1 MDGSSTVPAPFA
13 ALLRLKNFTASAG
26 VVLLACAGYHIA
38 PANRRLLAQLFG
50 SPSFSFNGAQFVFAA
65 ASAYIGLLA
74 LYYFTEREP
83 GVSKS
88 VRFWQVALEFVK
100 SPAARVQQGF
110 AGDDRVAVLATL
122 LKAFFGPLMTMAL
135 MTATMA
141 SISNASAIAQEGVS
155 IATLGELLIRHGFA
169 LFMHLIIFVDVLI
182 FTVGYLVEL
191 PSLRNQIRSV
201 DPTLLGWA
209 AALICYTPFNLVSI
223 TILGWQTSE
232 YPQFDNPTTHVVMNF
247 VVLILM
253 AIYTAAS
260 VALGFKASNLT
271 HRGVVTRGPYRFIRH
286 PAYACKNAAW
296 WIGSLPLVA
305 AAFERSW
312 FSGLQVVASVA
323 GWTMIYILRAVTEE
337 DHLRSVDGDY
347 AAYAARVRYRF
358 VPGIV

>member
-1 MDGSSTVPAPFA
+1 MDGSSTVPASFT
-13 ALLRLKNFTASAG
+13 ALLRLKNFTASTG

-38 PANRRLLAQLFG
+38 PSNRRLLAQLFG
-50 SPSFSFNGAQFVFAA
+50 SPSFSFTGAQFVFAA
-65 ASAYIGLLA
+65 ASAYIALLA
-74 LYYFTEREP
+74 LYYFAERDP
-83 GVSKS
+83 CWT
-88 VRFWQVALEFVK
+88 RFWQVALEFVRA
-100 SPAARVQQGF
+100 PAARVQQGLV
-110 AGDDRVAVLATL
+110 GDDRVAVLATL

-141 SISNASAIAQEGVS
+141 SITNATGIAQEGIS
-155 IATLGELLIRHGFA
+155 IDTLGELLNRHGFA

-223 TILGWQTSE
+223 TILGWQTTE

-286 PAYACKNAAW
+286 PAYACKNVAW
-296 WIGSLPLVA
+296 WIGSLPLMA

-347 AAYAARVRYRF
+347 AAYAAKVRYRF
-358 VPGIV
+358 VPGII